1 MRPERPERPV
11 RIVGLATAREFFAR
25 CFAGGDPTRET
36 LWVAHVDSAGNCV
49 ELSCFEGDATG
60 AAFPLRSIVLN
71 AIQHNSAGVIVAHNH
86 PSGDARPSD
95 SDCKATRRLVLV
107 AEALDLAV
115 LDHLI
120 FAGAECTSLRQLG
133 LL

>member
-1 MRPERPERPV
+1 
-11 RIVGLATAREFFAR
+11 
-25 CFAGGDPTRET
+25 
-36 LWVAHVDSAGNCV
+36 
-49 ELSCFEGDATG
+49 
-60 AAFPLRSIVLN
+60 VLN